1 LVVEVES
8 RLKKQKIDFRYL
20 TTSGEKRIFNG
31 YVLGLFIKFYNVKS
45 TEKYAFKHIVGKNE
59 TYTYSQQLAEFI
71 VDEVKKNPH
80 DIVENL
86 KKANKKR

>member
-1 LVVEVES
+1 
-8 RLKKQKIDFRYL
+8 
-20 TTSGEKRIFNG
+20 
-31 YVLGLFIKFYNVKS
+31 VKS

-59 TYTYSQQLAEFI
+59 TYTYSQQLAEFV